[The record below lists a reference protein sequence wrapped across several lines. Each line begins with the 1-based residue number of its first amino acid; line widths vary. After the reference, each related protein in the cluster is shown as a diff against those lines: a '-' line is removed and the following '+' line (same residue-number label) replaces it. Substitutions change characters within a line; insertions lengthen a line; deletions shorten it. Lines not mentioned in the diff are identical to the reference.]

1 MKRLACISLAAC
13 LAAATP
19 AVFAAANSSLHI
31 NTVTIT
37 LTDLDANDGVTPW
50 IAMMYG
56 SQPYLNIGAGSFDP
70 SYSVDAYAALG
81 TKAGSTLTGT
91 ASTPFAQSSAT
102 IAGTS
107 SIVGYS
113 SIVLAGGAQSGVN
126 GFGEYG
132 ALAAPYTPMNFGIS
146 ANTKVTIT
154 LNASIDVATTLGYNT
169 ATGMDEQA
177 KGHILMG
184 LDGLDE
190 NGEYVMDEQW
200 QELIA
205 GYQFDAL
212 GNPLGQSQHWDG
224 DLSVSFSNLKGED
237 SMATLYTEGGIGGH
251 SIAAVPEPST
261 YAMLLGGLGLMGVAA
276 RRNRKVN

>member
-1 MKRLACISLAAC
+1 MKPYARIAVTAC
-13 LAAATP
+13 LAAAAP
-19 AVFAAANSSLHI
+19 AVFAGATSSLHI
-31 NTVTIT
+31 NNVTIT
-37 LTDLDANDGVTPW
+37 LTDLDASDGITPW
-50 IAMMYG
+50 IAMMHG
-56 SQPYLNIGAGSFDP
+56 SQPYLNIGAGGFDP
-70 SYSVDAYAALG
+70 SYSNDAYAALG
-81 TKAGSTLTGT
+81 TKAGSTLSGT
-91 ASTPFAQSSAT
+91 ASTPFAQSAAT

-113 SIVLAGGAQSGVN
+113 SLALDGSAQSGI
-126 GFGEYG
+126 GSYGEYG
-132 ALAAPYTPMNFGIS
+132 GLAAAYTSMNFGIS

-154 LNASIDVATTLGYNT
+154 FNASIDVATTLGYDS
-169 ATGMDEQA
+169 ASGLDELA

-212 GNPLGQSQHWDG
+212 GNPLGQSLHWDG
-224 DLSVSFSNLKGED
+224 DLSVSFSNLTAAD

-251 SIAAVPEPST
+251 SIAAVPEPTT
-261 YAMLLGGLGLMGVAA
+261 YGMLLGGLALLGFVA
-276 RRNRKVN
+276 RRKKAA